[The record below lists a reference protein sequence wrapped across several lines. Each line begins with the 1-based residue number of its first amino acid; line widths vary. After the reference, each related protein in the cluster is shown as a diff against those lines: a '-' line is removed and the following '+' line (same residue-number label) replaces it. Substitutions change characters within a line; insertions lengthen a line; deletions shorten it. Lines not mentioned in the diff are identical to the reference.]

1 MRSRWRLRRFQ
12 VHRAVLPS
20 GELVAVKVRRPGIE
34 TLIEADLA
42 VLSNLAA
49 LADKHIADAA
59 LYNLP
64 ALVNEFARTIR
75 RERVLAR
82 EGRFITR
89 IAARFDGDATVR
101 FPDLLAIDDAGCA
114 DDGVSGWREGV
125 IGWNARTCSRPGPTH
140 RRSARRRCGPQA
152 VLVDGLFHA
161 DPHPGNILVLPG
173 NVLAFIDLGIVGRV
187 NGRMRRQLAEMVLA
201 VGRHDAERLAEI
213 VVTVAVPLKPIDEPA
228 LAGDLEEMLDW
239 YADVPIGDLSL
250 RDVFTFDH
258 GYDVAPSAAAAVRS
272 APADQSRRNDRECG
286 PPARSIVQ
294 DRRARTAARRT
305 SGDRAASAAGRW
317 PTGRQTPGMRH

>member
-1 MRSRWRLRRFQ
+1 M
-12 VHRAVLPS
+12 HRAVLPS
-20 GELVAVKVRRPGIE
+20 GELVAVKVRRPGTE
-34 TLIEADLA
+34 TLIKVDIA
-42 VLSNLAA
+42 VLSDLAA

-75 RERVLAR
+75 REQDLAR

-101 FPDLLAIDDAGCA
+101 LPADLLAIDDAGCA

-125 IGWNARTCSRPGPTH
+125 IGWNASAPDLDPRIV
-140 RRSARRRCGPQA
+140 ARRGADA
-152 VLVDGLFHA
+152 VLKQILVDGLFHGI
-161 DPHPGNILVLPG
+161 PHPGNILVLPG
-173 NVLAFIDLGIVGRV
+173 DVVAFIDLGIVGRV

-201 VGRHDAERLAEI
+201 VGRHDAERFAEI

-228 LAGDLEEMLDW
+228 LAGDLEEMLDS

-250 RDVFTFDH
+250 RGCVHFDH
-258 GYDVAPSAAAAVRS
+258 GYDVAPSAAAAV
-272 APADQSRRNDRECG
+272 NLLLL
-286 PPARSIVQ
+286 IK
-294 DRRARTAARRT
+294 AAATIESVGRQLDPSFKIIEHALPLVERLAIEQH
-305 SGDRAASAAGRW
+305 GLGRW